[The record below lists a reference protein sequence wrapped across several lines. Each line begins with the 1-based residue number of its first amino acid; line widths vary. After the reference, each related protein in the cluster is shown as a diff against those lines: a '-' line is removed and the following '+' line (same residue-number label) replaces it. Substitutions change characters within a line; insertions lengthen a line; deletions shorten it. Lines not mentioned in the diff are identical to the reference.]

1 MFRRKPL
8 LHHHLIV
15 DPEIRKRIAFRY
27 NFQSLD
33 WHCKLQNDV
42 GYLELWLKSFALYN
56 RVIQFSVCIAKLS
69 SHRISNNIR
78 GANRSI
84 SRQMNW
90 RGTKSMNDATE
101 KNTSCLLTNNSKRSV
116 KPGFD
121 LCHFAKGLI
130 ISGWLMMKAGF
141 TQVSSRKCPTS
152 CRQKKYNNMNLEQLL
167 GPFLMLKTTQLLT
180 STLTQ
185 NQYSTLH
192 DQSLLHLYM

>member
-1 MFRRKPL
+1 
-8 LHHHLIV
+8 
-15 DPEIRKRIAFRY
+15 
-27 NFQSLD
+27 
-33 WHCKLQNDV
+33 
-42 GYLELWLKSFALYN
+42 
-56 RVIQFSVCIAKLS
+56 
-69 SHRISNNIR
+69 
-78 GANRSI
+78 
-84 SRQMNW
+84 
-90 RGTKSMNDATE
+90 MNDAAE

-185 NQYSTLH
+185 NQYSTPH
-192 DQSLLHLYM
+192 DRSLLHLYM